1 MCVNQ
6 QGQGSPRGPCRY
18 LSREDFVGAHR
29 SSAAFLRYKAQQAE
43 LPFTMEVSGQSYY
56 ESNNGF
62 M

>member
-1 MCVNQ
+1 
-6 QGQGSPRGPCRY
+6 
-18 LSREDFVGAHR
+18 VGAHR